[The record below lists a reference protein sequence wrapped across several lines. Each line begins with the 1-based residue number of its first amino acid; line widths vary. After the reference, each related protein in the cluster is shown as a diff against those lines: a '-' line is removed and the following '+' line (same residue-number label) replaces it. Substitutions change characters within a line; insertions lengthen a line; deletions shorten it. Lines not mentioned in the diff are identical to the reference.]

1 MLPPAGAQALQ
12 NLDACAHT
20 FNASFHA
27 HTHKFNDMQKSCF
40 QTIQT
45 EWNCTR
51 EHSWHVLPSMVCA
64 ARLKLNSTP
73 PKWKINKKIIRASG
87 ETSKNCLHPNTTHRL
102 CASVKKLL
110 PFASDRVYLYHSTEH
125 FRPQCP
131 HRKKLNP
138 SITDDIIKLLNEI
151 TVPVE
156 EGLFSRMG
164 LYNKIILWANAHAGG
179 RLLYPNR
186 PTHPGIKAHCGV
198 WSHCR
203 VPSHFL
209 LKNPIFFFLTL

>member
-64 ARLKLNSTP
+64 ARLKLNSTHRP
-73 PKWKINKKIIRASG
+73 PQKMKDKQKNNKSFWWNKQKHHTTPHIVCVRVWR
-87 ETSKNCLHPNTTHRL
+87 NCYRL
-102 CASVKKLL
+102 PL
-110 PFASDRVYLYHSTEH
+110 TE
-125 FRPQCP
+125 
-131 HRKKLNP
+131 
-138 SITDDIIKLLNEI
+138 SIYI
-151 TVPVE
+151 TVQST
-156 EGLFSRMG
+156 LDH
-164 LYNKIILWANAHAGG
+164 NAHTQEEIKSQHHWWHNQAAEWNYSPCG
-179 RLLYPNR
+179 RGAFQQD
-186 PTHPGIKAHCGV
+186 GIIQQDHTVGQCTRRRAPV
-198 WSHCR
+198 VS
-203 VPSHFL
+203 
-209 LKNPIFFFLTL
+209 